1 MAKRSN
7 QPDIPSGWRQFAI
20 QWASQRP
27 TFTSIEL
34 EAAIIAEFQIPKD
47 YQEKKHPGPK
57 GKMTKQ
63 RKITNQVAFI
73 LKGLGKEAG
82 IVEYVNGHH
91 NGRSDPYRLTEHGKR
106 EAATLRVHRWSRQH
120 YQNLIDDLQQIQS
133 DQSLYDTERDQL
145 IQARVGQGE
154 FREKVL
160 ASAGN
165 RCAVTGSTVL
175 QAIRASHIKPWCDC
189 DHKERLDPNNG
200 LALTGTLDALFDAH
214 LITFQDDGAM
224 QVSPSITDDEQKI
237 LGLPMCLKIAVT
249 AEMGAYLISHR
260 KAFEDQLN
268 LHPRELNRPSPERRP
283 WSKRGLF

>member
-7 QPDIPSGWRQFAI
+7 KRDVPDDWWPFATM
-20 QWASQRP
+20 WASDQLE
-27 TFTSIEL
+27 FTSIEMK
-34 EAAIIAEFQIPKD
+34 AAIIAEFQISEADQRIK
-47 YQEKKHPGPK
+47 YPK
-57 GKMTKQ
+57 GKET
-63 RKITNQVAFI
+63 RISNRISHI
-73 LKGLGKEAG
+73 LTHWRLKKFAED
-82 IVEYVNGHH
+82 VRGHH
-91 NGRSDPYRLTEHGKR
+91 NKPSDPYRLTELGKR
-106 EAATLRVHRWSRQH
+106 EAAKLHTDLPH
-120 YQNLIDDLQQIQS
+120 LIGDLKVLIKHP
-133 DQSLYDTERDQL
+133 SLDATERDQL
-145 IQARVGQGE
+145 IQARLGQGP
-154 FREKVL
+154 FRDDVL
-160 ASAGN
+160 ARAGN
-165 RCAVTGSTVL
+165 KCAVTGSTVL
-175 QAIRASHIKPWCDC
+175 QAIRASHIKPWRDC